1 MTGSQLVGNTWSF
14 KPITFEESVIFM
26 ITIAL
31 TIPIIIITSMRTKPP
46 TEKKYVAEK
55 MMIMIMEIT
64 GIQ

>member
-26 ITIAL
+26 IIIAL